1 MKKLQNGRS
10 MIEML
15 GVLAIIGV
23 LSVGGLA
30 GYTMA
35 MNRHRANQAVDYAQ
49 RAFVAVQTW
58 GDGTDKIDNI
68 ACSKALDEKLTSGLV
83 KCGVRR
89 LDAAGGSYS
98 SVAIEVQNLKIAHA
112 LAERTNLLSLG
123 GEIDSALFY
132 YDDKNNGWSQ
142 TCQLGADNCATAI
155 VAS

>member
-58 GDGTDKIDNI
+58 GDGTGEINNVL
-68 ACSKALDEKLTSGLV
+68 CSKALDEALPSGVL
-83 KCGVRR
+83 KCGIKRA
-89 LDAAGGSYS
+89 DALNGSYS
-98 SVAIEVQNLKIAHA
+98 SVAIDVQNLKIAHIH
-112 LAERTNLLSLG
+112 LTKLFSLKRHHLIG
-123 GEIDSALFY
+123 
-132 YDDKNNGWSQ
+132 N
-142 TCQLGADNCATAI
+142 
-155 VAS
+155 